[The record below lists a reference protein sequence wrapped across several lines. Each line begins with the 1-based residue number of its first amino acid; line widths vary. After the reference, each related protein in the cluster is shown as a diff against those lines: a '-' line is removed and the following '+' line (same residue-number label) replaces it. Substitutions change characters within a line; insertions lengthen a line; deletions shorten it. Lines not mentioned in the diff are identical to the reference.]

1 MRALINWI
9 NSYGP
14 KKKIAGIWVIMTI
27 CYVLIAIGL
36 FADGVGL
43 GEFISRENAGLAG
56 QIAFWAFAA
65 LYAYCLSVIFFAKRT
80 R

>member
-14 KKKIAGIWVIMTI
+14 KKKFAGIGFFMTI
-27 CYVLIAIGL
+27 LYVLIAIGL
-36 FADGVGL
+36 LVDGVGL

-56 QIAFWAFAA
+56 QIIFWAFAA
-65 LYAYCLSVIFFAKRT
+65 FYLYCLSVIFFAKRT